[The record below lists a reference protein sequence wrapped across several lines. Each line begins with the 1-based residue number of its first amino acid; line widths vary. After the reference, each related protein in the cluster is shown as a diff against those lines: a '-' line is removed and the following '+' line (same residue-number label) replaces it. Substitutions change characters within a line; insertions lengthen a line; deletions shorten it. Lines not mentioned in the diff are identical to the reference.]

1 MKKSLKKFD
10 KTKKSPYLCKT
21 NKINHYLKK
30 ENMANLFAKAKK
42 SAPAK
47 TTKAKDE
54 KVRIAIEDKTFFDKI
69 EKLEVLQDQMKVA
82 KAKADMISDE
92 LRDLGKS
99 EWAKLYDQTG
109 KNPGSVMLEQVNA
122 EDVAQLMFIPT
133 DKYITITPERAEEL
147 QETYGAEIV
156 EEETTFSFDSAMI
169 EKYGEILSRL
179 IEESDEI
186 KDADK
191 EKIIKATTKYSV
203 AKGTI
208 DKFATYGDVNEV
220 MDAVKP
226 VVALKNVEII
236 KG

>member
-1 MKKSLKKFD
+1 MASLF
-10 KTKKSPYLCKT
+10 
-21 NKINHYLKK
+21 
-30 ENMANLFAKAKK
+30 EKAKK

-54 KVRIAIEDKTFFDKI
+54 KVRLVVEDPTFFSKV
-69 EKLEVLQDQMKVA
+69 EKLEALNDQMKAA

-92 LRDLGKS
+92 LRDVAKT
-99 EWAKLYDQTG
+99 EWLNQYEKTN
-109 KNPGSVMLEQVNA
+109 KNPESVMICQSQ
-122 EDVAQLMFIPT
+122 DDDTAQFMFIPM
-133 DKYITITPERAEEL
+133 DKYITITAERAEEL
-147 QETYGAEIV
+147 QETFGEEIV

-208 DKFATYGDVNEV
+208 DKFSTYGDVVEV
-220 MDAVKP
+220 MEAVKP
-226 VVALKNVEII
+226 VVSLKNVEII

>member
-1 MKKSLKKFD
+1 
-10 KTKKSPYLCKT
+10 
-21 NKINHYLKK
+21 
-30 ENMANLFAKAKK
+30 MANLFAKAKK

-47 TTKAKDE
+47 TTKGKEE
-54 KVRIAIEDKTFFDKI
+54 KVRISIEDESFFNKI
-69 EKLEVLQDQMKVA
+69 EKLEQLQDTMKVA

-92 LRDLGKS
+92 LRDLGKT
-99 EWAKLYDQTG
+99 EWAKLYDKTG
-109 KNPGSVMLEQVNA
+109 KNPGSVMLEHVNDS
-122 EDVAQLMFIPT
+122 EDVAQLMFVPS
-133 DKYITITPERAEEL
+133 DKYITITAERAEEL
-147 QETYGAEIV
+147 QETYGEEIV

-186 KDADK
+186 KESDK

-208 DKFATYGDVNEV
+208 DKFSTYGDVNEV
-220 MDAVKP
+220 MEDVKP
-226 VVALKNVEII
+226 VVSLKNVEII

>member
-1 MKKSLKKFD
+1 L
-10 KTKKSPYLCKT
+10 KKSPYLCKT
-21 NKINHYLKK
+21 KEINTTKIKK
-30 ENMANLFAKAKK
+30 DTMANLFAKAKK

-54 KVRIAIEDKTFFDKI
+54 KVRLVVEDPTFFSKV
-69 EKLEVLQDQMKVA
+69 EKLEALNDQMKAA

-92 LRDLGKS
+92 LRDVAKT
-99 EWAKLYDQTG
+99 EWLNQYERTN
-109 KNPGSVMLEQVNA
+109 KNPESVMICQSQ
-122 EDVAQLMFIPT
+122 DDDTAQFMFIPM
-133 DKYITITPERAEEL
+133 DKYITITADRAEEL
-147 QETYGAEIV
+147 QETFGEEIV

-208 DKFATYGDVNEV
+208 DKFATYGDVVEV
-220 MDAVKP
+220 MEAVKP
-226 VVALKNVEII
+226 VVSLKNVEII

>member
-1 MKKSLKKFD
+1 
-10 KTKKSPYLCKT
+10 
-21 NKINHYLKK
+21 
-30 ENMANLFAKAKK
+30 MANLFAKAKK

-109 KNPGSVMLEQVNA
+109 KNPGTVMLEQVNA
-122 EDVAQLMFIPT
+122 TDDVAQLMFVPT

-186 KDADK
+186 KDTDK

>member
-1 MKKSLKKFD
+1 MASLF
-10 KTKKSPYLCKT
+10 
-21 NKINHYLKK
+21 
-30 ENMANLFAKAKK
+30 EKAKK
-42 SAPAK
+42 SAPVK
-47 TTKAKDE
+47 PSKGKEE
-54 KVRIAIEDKTFFDKI
+54 KVRLVVEDPTFFSKV
-69 EKLEVLQDQMKVA
+69 EKLEALNDQMKSA

-92 LRDLGKS
+92 LRDVAKT
-99 EWAKLYDQTG
+99 EWLNQYDKTN
-109 KNPGSVMLEQVNA
+109 KNPESVMICQSQN
-122 EDVAQLMFIPT
+122 DDTAQFMFIPM
-133 DKYITITPERAEEL
+133 DKYITITADRAEEL
-147 QETYGAEIV
+147 QETFGEEIV
-156 EEETTFSFDSAMI
+156 EEETTFSFDATMI

-220 MDAVKP
+220 MEAVKP
-226 VVALKNVEII
+226 VVSLKNIEII